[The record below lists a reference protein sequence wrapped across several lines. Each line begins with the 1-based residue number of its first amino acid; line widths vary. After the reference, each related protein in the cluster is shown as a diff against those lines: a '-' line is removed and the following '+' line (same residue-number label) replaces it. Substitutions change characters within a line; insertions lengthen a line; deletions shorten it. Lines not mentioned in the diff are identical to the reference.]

1 MGDRSRRRTAWWQP
15 LGLALV
21 VSLGMWIQAD
31 TPAEGQPRSSRRSAG
46 ASGSGEDAITHA
58 DTKKLEAKLDQ
69 ILQNQERIFQRL
81 DEVMEELR
89 IVKVRATLK

>member
-15 LGLALV
+15 LGLALLL
-21 VSLGMWIQAD
+21 SAGLWLQAD
-31 TPAEGQPRSSRRSAG
+31 TPAEGQSRSGRRSAG
-46 ASGSGEDAITHA
+46 TSGGGGETSTAG
-58 DTKKLEAKLDQ
+58 DTKKLDAKLDQ
-69 ILQNQERIFQRL
+69 ILQNQERIFQRF